1 MGIHKTQS
9 WHPGDFELCN
19 ADKSLLWCSFWR
31 LMTYTS
37 VKALLGSTRKDEKE
51 KQTLHFAPPPPLL
64 PPKFFF
70 SFLCHFRLFCRL
82 TEKWLTGNT
91 RNRLY
96 YIWEPKGESGA
107 KRMDKEVIRAPTQD
121 FLAIGL
127 SIELCKSE
135 CEMLIVLSGI

>member
-51 KQTLHFAPPPPLL
+51 KQTLPFFLQS
-64 PPKFFF
+64 FFF
-70 SFLCHFRLFCRL
+70 LSCA
-82 TEKWLTGNT
+82 
-91 RNRLY
+91 
-96 YIWEPKGESGA
+96 ISGCF
-107 KRMDKEVIRAPTQD
+107 V
-121 FLAIGL
+121 G
-127 SIELCKSE
+127 
-135 CEMLIVLSGI
+135 

>member
-37 VKALLGSTRKDEKE
+37 VKALGSTRKDEKE
-51 KQTLHFAPPPPLL
+51 KQTLHFAPPPLLL

-70 SFLCHFRLFCRL
+70 LSCA
-82 TEKWLTGNT
+82 
-91 RNRLY
+91 
-96 YIWEPKGESGA
+96 ISGCF
-107 KRMDKEVIRAPTQD
+107 V
-121 FLAIGL
+121 G
-127 SIELCKSE
+127 
-135 CEMLIVLSGI
+135 